1 MLDTRFPRPLG
12 DAGNP
17 DSYAIAA
24 RIERIDGA
32 GSLDIVRNGRP
43 TPLLVEKFIDM
54 ARKLESEGAMA
65 ITSTCGFLA
74 TIQKDME
81 EQLSI
86 PVMLSALSLYQ
97 GIRARYPEGHIAILT
112 ASAASLGPSV
122 LAAVDIDPDGVIIC
136 GMEDCSAFA
145 DAILRPKHIQSHHLD
160 QEAIEK
166 DILRKGQMML
176 ASHPDICA
184 FLLECGNLPPYQEAL
199 AKATGKPVFSI
210 IDGVNSLLTQS

>member
-1 MLDTRFPRPLG
+1 
-12 DAGNP
+12 
-17 DSYAIAA
+17 
-24 RIERIDGA
+24 
-32 GSLDIVRNGRP
+32 
-43 TPLLVEKFIDM
+43 
-54 ARKLESEGAMA
+54 
-65 ITSTCGFLA
+65 
-74 TIQKDME
+74 ME

-86 PVMLSALSLYQ
+86 PVMLSALSLYR
-97 GIRARYPEGHIAILT
+97 GIRARNPEGPVAILT

-122 LAAVDIDPDGVIIC
+122 LAAVDIDPDGVVIC
-136 GMEDCSAFA
+136 GMEDCPAFA
-145 DAILRPKHIQSHHLD
+145 DAILRPKHSQSHHLD

-210 IDGVNSLLTQS
+210 IDGVNSLLALS